1 MTALTRAWTLPM
13 RALLILVTMILL
25 AAVTQL
31 LGAGQH
37 PRAPAQQP
45 PADAGA
51 GLPRTAPADLDSG
64 TGATTGD
71 AADLVRINADI
82 AFWSSRFQKN
92 RLDFV
97 SANQWGLNEIALGR
111 ETGDVTAYLRANAA
125 FEASI
130 GTFAA
135 NPGAID
141 AKAGVLVSL
150 HRFEQARDLAS
161 TELVKYPGDQTALA
175 TLGDAKLELG
185 DVAGA
190 RVAYDKA
197 VALGSSAALLVRE
210 GHLAFIVGDTRTAL
224 ADSRAAVAAGDQEGA
239 EGERAAFYRY
249 QLGDTLISTGD
260 RAGAQAAYADAL
272 RQDPRSFLALSG
284 LARVAAANGDL
295 TEATVQAIAQL
306 AGEAANVYDR
316 ALSLYLANH
325 GLEPARAL
333 SLAQNELTARKDV
346 YGYDAAAWALLAAGQ
361 ASDADAMMAKAL
373 AFGTRDAKLLYHA
386 GMIAAAVGDR
396 GRAIDAL
403 RASLALDPSFDAF
416 QAERARQTLAGL

>member
-71 AADLVRINADI
+71 PADLVRINADI

-135 NPGAID
+135 NPGLPENGWSPARHPD
-141 AKAGVLVSL
+141 KAG
-150 HRFEQARDLAS
+150 EQ
-161 TELVKYPGDQTALA
+161 
-175 TLGDAKLELG
+175 
-185 DVAGA
+185 
-190 RVAYDKA
+190 
-197 VALGSSAALLVRE
+197 
-210 GHLAFIVGDTRTAL
+210 
-224 ADSRAAVAAGDQEGA
+224 
-239 EGERAAFYRY
+239 
-249 QLGDTLISTGD
+249 
-260 RAGAQAAYADAL
+260 
-272 RQDPRSFLALSG
+272 
-284 LARVAAANGDL
+284 N
-295 TEATVQAIAQL
+295 
-306 AGEAANVYDR
+306 N
-316 ALSLYLANH
+316 
-325 GLEPARAL
+325 
-333 SLAQNELTARKDV
+333 
-346 YGYDAAAWALLAAGQ
+346 
-361 ASDADAMMAKAL
+361 
-373 AFGTRDAKLLYHA
+373 
-386 GMIAAAVGDR
+386 
-396 GRAIDAL
+396 
-403 RASLALDPSFDAF
+403 
-416 QAERARQTLAGL
+416 